1 MNEEG
6 GMATPTP
13 APYVGDRRVSGPIE
27 LEYQFMYDR
36 DVLTPLPLLADYKGP
51 IPARETIILFG
62 GPEAEAIEL
71 ACLPVDIWIVHRVIF
86 DFAGGSTRRVCVTL
100 RNVAAVE
107 AADSSLLH

>member
-62 GPEAEAIEL
+62 GPRPRRSSWP
-71 ACLPVDIWIVHRVIF
+71 ACRSIS
-86 DFAGGSTRRVCVTL
+86 GSST
-100 RNVAAVE
+100 A
-107 AADSSLLH
+107 